1 MLVQDIMK
9 SHHPSSAIDT
19 RVCTNSVHGN
29 VTSKLMYWR
38 HNTDSEIILC
48 LSGLVSG
55 SSANVDQS
63 KADLGIGDL
72 YSTTT

>member
-1 MLVQDIMK
+1 MDGEKASL
-9 SHHPSSAIDT
+9 
-19 RVCTNSVHGN
+19 GEW
-29 VTSKLMYWR
+29 SKQLTIEHRRR

-48 LSGLVSG
+48 LSDLVSG

-72 YSTTT
+72 GFPSGYRYSTTT